1 MYQPNKQLLLHYQKQ
16 VSKENENNFIFT
28 RCINYLKKLFK
39 FVQIQ
44 NNKDMKT
51 ENETENKMI
60 NEVDELGLQIESELN
75 EMYDTGQV
83 EWDIEDIRKVGKRT
97 YDLIFDN
104 YEDDEENGVETSHFS
119 LLEKEDDEMV
129 YKLIKK

>member
-1 MYQPNKQLLLHYQKQ
+1 
-16 VSKENENNFIFT
+16 
-28 RCINYLKKLFK
+28 
-39 FVQIQ
+39 
-44 NNKDMKT
+44 MKT
-51 ENETENKMI
+51 ENETKNEMI

-75 EMYDTGQV
+75 EMYETGQS

>member
-1 MYQPNKQLLLHYQKQ
+1 

-39 FVQIQ
+39 FVQIK

-104 YEDDEENGVETSHFS
+104 YEDDEENCVETSHFS
-119 LLEKEDDEMV
+119 LLEEKEDGMV